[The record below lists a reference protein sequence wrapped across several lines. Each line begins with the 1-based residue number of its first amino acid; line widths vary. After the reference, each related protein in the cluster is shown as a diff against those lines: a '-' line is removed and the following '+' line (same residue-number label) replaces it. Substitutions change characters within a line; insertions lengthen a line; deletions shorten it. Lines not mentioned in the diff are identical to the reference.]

1 MNGTNGVNAR
11 SDAMLALVELAAR
24 NFEDF
29 RAAQRMLI
37 QVLIRELI
45 IFITNQVNYVTRGR
59 SNLFAQYMVSCY
71 KLGMVISFLY
81 I

>member
-1 MNGTNGVNAR
+1 MNVTNGLCTRFV
-11 SDAMLALVELAAR
+11 AMLALVEVAAR

-45 IFITNQVNYVTRGR
+45 IFITNQVDYVTRGR

-71 KLGMVISFLY
+71 KFAMVISFPY